1 MVAQVLWL
9 FRVPPRLFHASWGA
23 ISRSWRTYRPDGN
36 TVREVF
42 IVVLDEDELVLVEAK
57 GRLEQLIAAALRERR
72 SHVPEFD
79 G

>member
-1 MVAQVLWL
+1 M
-9 FRVPPRLFHASWGA
+9 
-23 ISRSWRTYRPDGN
+23 YRPDGN